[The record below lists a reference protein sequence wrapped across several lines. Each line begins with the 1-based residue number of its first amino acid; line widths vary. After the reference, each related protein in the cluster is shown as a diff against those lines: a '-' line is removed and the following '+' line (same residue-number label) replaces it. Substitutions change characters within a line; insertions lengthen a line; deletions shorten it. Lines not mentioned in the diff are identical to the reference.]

1 MFSNDKNINESA
13 PLHNLALILISGC
26 QLRLKEEEAIISSR
40 DFPQTSG
47 GECQVWFPS
56 HGTGH
61 SLVIEL
67 TRLNVPCSRGYVH
80 FSGLNVSQHP
90 HFRSHRQAHLCGKL
104 EELPESD
111 RHVYFP
117 FSHTPPV
124 MHTHGNPVFTL
135 SYHLVDYCYN
145 VTFVARNGSF
155 ELKPTGELQCTFK
168 IYLPYGN
175 RVALNL
181 QIGDSTSTGE
191 HSADEVTR
199 NWNISRRAFRKDDP
213 EGSNPLGLDL
223 DLFQIMQFQAN

>member
-1 MFSNDKNINESA
+1 
-13 PLHNLALILISGC
+13 
-26 QLRLKEEEAIISSR
+26 
-40 DFPQTSG
+40 
-47 GECQVWFPS
+47 
-56 HGTGH
+56 
-61 SLVIEL
+61 
-67 TRLNVPCSRGYVH
+67 
-80 FSGLNVSQHP
+80 
-90 HFRSHRQAHLCGKL
+90 
-104 EELPESD
+104 
-111 RHVYFP
+111 
-117 FSHTPPV
+117 

-199 NWNISRRAFRKDDP
+199 NWNISRRAFVSQLCLICRAFRYESELKLKNLIFTTFIIFINCLNNFLTF
-213 EGSNPLGLDL
+213 SSR
-223 DLFQIMQFQAN
+223 ANM